1 MLKLYCVLIVKPTIM
16 MDANKLQHADFID
29 ILFDGRNKEYGA
41 YELRRSYNKRL
52 SMAIAAMMGI
62 SLVVFVGA
70 VISKDNR
77 DKAVATTIV
86 DNVELIDVES
96 PTEEL
101 PPPPA
106 LPEPPAQ
113 IETAQFTPPV
123 IVQDELVNPEDETPD
138 VAKLDDV
145 KIGTMN
151 IDGDKFDGTV
161 MPPQEAHGTG
171 EAAAIQP
178 EKEDWEKEFVK
189 VEMEAQFPGGASAW
203 KRYLERNMRY
213 PDAAQDNGTQGV
225 VKVQFLIDKDG
236 NISEVEALN
245 NPGDGIAEE
254 AIRIIA
260 KGPKWIPAEQNNRKV
275 KYRQVQ
281 SITFRME

>member
-1 MLKLYCVLIVKPTIM
+1 M